1 MAFGIG
7 DTVRWS
13 SQAGGVRKEKV
24 GEVVAVVAAKLLPN
38 REQFLSLYKGAGIG
52 ISRDHESYVVRVRT
66 GKTATKDYW
75 PRANSLSAVYPP
87 SPVAEPLTVSQLLE
101 KLAIVA
107 ERPGQAEA
115 HVALAYHIGRTTL
128 GPTPQVG
135 VVGVHGLAPGGY
147 TNKAKSGTCKGINTN
162 SHTLKQP
169 RRDFRLFRPGA
180 FGFIECARPARERG
194 SYGATAVTQPGQVD
208 VFAHRWRPRILC
220 KTA

>member
-24 GEVVAVVAAKLLPN
+24 GEVVAVVAAKTLPN

-75 PRANSLSAVYPP
+75 PRSNSLSAVYPS
-87 SPVAEPLTVSQLLE
+87 SPVGEPLTAGQLLQ
-101 KLAIVA
+101 KLTEVVG
-107 ERPGQAEA
+107 RPNLADA
-115 HVALAYHIGRTTL
+115 RVALACHIGRTTL

-135 VVGVHGLAPGGY
+135 VVGVHVGFDWDANTMFLEAAKPIGIAGAELEKLGQVADEQARFISQMRRALMGNQPAEHTVAEMKRLMQAHLAP
-147 TNKAKSGTCKGINTN
+147 
-162 SHTLKQP
+162 
-169 RRDFRLFRPGA
+169 
-180 FGFIECARPARERG
+180 RG
-194 SYGATAVTQPGQVD
+194 
-208 VFAHRWRPRILC
+208 
-220 KTA
+220 

>member
-24 GEVVAVVAAKLLPN
+24 GDVVAVVAAKSLPN

-75 PRANSLSAVYPP
+75 PRVNSLSAVYPP

-101 KLAIVA
+101 KLATDVCPLEITGK
-107 ERPGQAEA
+107 P
-115 HVALAYHIGRTTL
+115 ALPYSATATKL
-128 GPTPQVG
+128 P
-135 VVGVHGLAPGGY
+135 
-147 TNKAKSGTCKGINTN
+147 
-162 SHTLKQP
+162 
-169 RRDFRLFRPGA
+169 
-180 FGFIECARPARERG
+180 ECAFLG
-194 SYGATAVTQPGQVD
+194 
-208 VFAHRWRPRILC
+208 ILF
-220 KTA
+220 

>member
-24 GEVVAVVAAKLLPN
+24 GEVVAVVAAKSLPN

-75 PRANSLSAVYPP
+75 PRVNSLSAVYPP

-101 KLAIVA
+101 KLATVA

-115 HVALAYHIGRTTL
+115 RVALACHIGRTTL

-135 VVGVHGLAPGGY
+135 VVGIHVGFDWDANTVFLEAAKPIGIAGAELENLGQVADEQARFISQMRRALMGNQPAEHTVAEMKRLMQAHLAP
-147 TNKAKSGTCKGINTN
+147 
-162 SHTLKQP
+162 
-169 RRDFRLFRPGA
+169 
-180 FGFIECARPARERG
+180 RG
-194 SYGATAVTQPGQVD
+194 
-208 VFAHRWRPRILC
+208 
-220 KTA
+220 